1 MNVDAYTVLW
11 ILDFLTNR
19 PQCVRLASGLPSDL
33 VFTNTGGP
41 QGTCLSPFLFT
52 LYTANCQSTHDEC
65 QTDKC
70 ADDSAQIE
78 QITDDD
84 DRHYLQDDT
93 AQIGQITDD
102 DDRHYL
108 HFVQWCY
115 DNFLELDG
123 TYSINHITVCIQ
135 VYTGTGISAH
145 IYGYKQAH

>member
-70 ADDSAQIE
+70 ADDSAQI
-78 QITDDD
+78 
-84 DRHYLQDDT
+84 
-93 AQIGQITDD
+93 GQITDD